1 MELKPSNQ
9 NYLVGIMYNHSFYY
23 AIAPKSLL
31 VLDLT
36 KLNKTLLNYLLNTPN
51 FSYCRAN
58 CLTLSTKTQKAEF
71 FNKLKLYE
79 VWPEKLSR
87 DLSQLI
93 KHNNPNA
100 LNYCPTLLIDLN
112 TQIVFASDALNEL
125 QQYLPKDF
133 NFKKQNFLEF
143 IPSKFQFWKKI

>member
-1 MELKPSNQ
+1 MELKPSSQ
-9 NYLVGIMYNHSFYY
+9 NFLVGIMYNHSFYY

-58 CLTLSTKTQKAEF
+58 CLTLSNVAQKSEF
-71 FNKLKLYE
+71 FKKLKLYE
-79 VWPEKLSR
+79 VCPEKLSR

-93 KHNNPNA
+93 KYNNPNA
-100 LNYCPTLLIDLN
+100 LNYCPTMLIDLN

-125 QQYLPKDF
+125 QQYLP
-133 NFKKQNFLEF
+133 NNYHFKKQNFLELV
-143 IPSKFQFWKKI
+143 PSKSQFWKKI